1 MEREPWDWI
10 SAWTFCAKSFIVT
23 GPCQFIFMWFIRCH
37 VVVHFN
43 FLALSLLLRGLQS
56 WRCQRTRKGKQIHEL
71 APLSLFHCVLYA
83 EPYKCVSPGF
93 SGLWVHMGGVWA
105 SRAQG
110 GGRHVPGSGAGC
122 SSLPQAMAAA
132 PWLSTRTLPGAQCCK
147 PSCKFDYTAHSH

>member
-43 FLALSLLLRGLQS
+43 LLALSLLLRGLQS

-71 APLSLFHCVLYA
+71 VPFSLFHWVLYA
-83 EPYKCVSPGF
+83 EPYKWLLPRF
-93 SGLWVHMGGVWA
+93 SGLWVHMDGIWA

-110 GGRHVPGSGAGC
+110 GEKHVPGSSSPGPAATPGLGAVPCTGN
-122 SSLPQAMAAA
+122 
-132 PWLSTRTLPGAQCCK
+132 
-147 PSCKFDYTAHSH
+147 SCKTVVQHQDSAWHSVLQLQL